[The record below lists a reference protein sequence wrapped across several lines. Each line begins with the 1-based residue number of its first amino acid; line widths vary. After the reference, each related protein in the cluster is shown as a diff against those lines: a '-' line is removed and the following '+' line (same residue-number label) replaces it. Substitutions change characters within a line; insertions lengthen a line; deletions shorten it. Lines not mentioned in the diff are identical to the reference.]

1 MTRTAQAEVPFAEE
15 LKQLEKAIRDLE
27 SGKLDLDDALKR
39 FEEGVALT
47 RKLRTRLDAAE
58 GKIEQL
64 LEDGTTRP
72 LDMA

>member
-1 MTRTAQAEVPFAEE
+1 
-15 LKQLEKAIRDLE
+15 LE